1 MKNSKYNLKGK
12 IFTLFPLLFL
22 VVSLSAKDLKDFD
35 GKESEN
41 LKLSEE
47 TKVDSQ
53 SVAVKF
59 KDLSLSI
66 QKHSFLISA
75 FENESNSAKAGKERT
90 SKHWH
95 PKLYLEGRSYTT
107 NDPAL
112 NFFSKLGQRDA
123 RQSDFSTKS
132 VRSQVSNFLDTSNQP
147 YTTLN
152 SQTANIFAP
161 DTLNYPGANTYQKG
175 TLGVDLA
182 LYEGGAKS
190 NMAESYGHIS
200 KGKNLEKQSV
210 ILSEYSSTA
219 SLYAQLIYLKNYK
232 KQIIEIEK
240 QLQSVLKNYQVGA
253 RSNPVGYSGL
263 LGLKSLKNKLEGMH
277 LEVDTHETSIRSY
290 LSTMTSEFGDNWTI
304 QLEPIDTFLNSH
316 LPKPRSNKDS
326 ALEGVT
332 LSYQS
337 LAMQEYA
344 ESASLAA
351 EAEKA
356 KFLPKA
362 GVFGES
368 NLYNGSRNTA
378 TAYNVGFYVQMN
390 LYNADDIGAYE
401 EAKLKAQAQREK
413 VQDQIRK
420 ESAKRKELIGMEK
433 TLEKQLLLLADT
445 SKLMEEQISN
455 AKRMFYNGSINAIQ
469 LSEIFSRSTDLVVQ
483 DANANREYILIRSEL
498 YTLFSNNN
506 PSKEDK

>member
-1 MKNSKYNLKGK
+1 
-12 IFTLFPLLFL
+12 
-22 VVSLSAKDLKDFD
+22 
-35 GKESEN
+35 
-41 LKLSEE
+41 
-47 TKVDSQ
+47 
-53 SVAVKF
+53 
-59 KDLSLSI
+59 
-66 QKHSFLISA
+66 
-75 FENESNSAKAGKERT
+75 
-90 SKHWH
+90 
-95 PKLYLEGRSYTT
+95 
-107 NDPAL
+107 
-112 NFFSKLGQRDA
+112 
-123 RQSDFSTKS
+123 
-132 VRSQVSNFLDTSNQP
+132 
-147 YTTLN
+147 
-152 SQTANIFAP
+152 
-161 DTLNYPGANTYQKG
+161 
-175 TLGVDLA
+175 
-182 LYEGGAKS
+182 
-190 NMAESYGHIS
+190 
-200 KGKNLEKQSV
+200 
-210 ILSEYSSTA
+210 
-219 SLYAQLIYLKNYK
+219 
-232 KQIIEIEK
+232 
-240 QLQSVLKNYQVGA
+240 
-253 RSNPVGYSGL
+253 
-263 LGLKSLKNKLEGMH
+263 MH
-277 LEVDTHETSIRSY
+277 LEVDTQETSIRSY